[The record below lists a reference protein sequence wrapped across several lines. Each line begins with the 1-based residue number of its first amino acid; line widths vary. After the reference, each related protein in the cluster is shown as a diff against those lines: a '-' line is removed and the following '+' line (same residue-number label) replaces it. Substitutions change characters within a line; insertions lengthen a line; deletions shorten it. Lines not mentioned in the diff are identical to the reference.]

1 MWAGELITRGEEYFS
16 RKYTALCCP
25 RPLYKLS
32 KGMFAASVENL
43 PPVEVD
49 GFLDRKQELQAGGKR
64 ATMR

>member
-1 MWAGELITRGEEYFS
+1 MAFENIFL
-16 RKYTALCCP
+16 RKYLALCCP
-25 RPLYKLS
+25 RLLHKLS
-32 KGMFAASVENL
+32 KGLFAASVENL